1 MRVERL
7 PVMMV
12 LLFVLLSLGSD
23 LVFSNT
29 GSGPD
34 PVMWGFTVQ
43 WEFRANCSKRD
54 ANIYQ
59 FERKL
64 VCREICDPLYC
75 PEHVSGYPRNPT
87 LGSVRRKKV
96 AVLYNAKI
104 CFQQTEVIA
113 KQHNCYDEELFNKR
127 LSFFS
132 SWGGDPYPFRD
143 HAWSDPGGSCTAA
156 CTRKHM
162 VCSQN
167 LPYPDVIE
175 TIAQQ
180 KCTTRRLFE
189 EFKGI
194 HQPGYEQVETGR
206 PVCQGIKNKDTSL
219 WVRAH
224 SAKERCDA
232 TKEGFVRLC
241 WCSKDEHVFKYV
253 PIEPDD
259 QVSLRNVV
267 SRPFRPHPSRPT
279 SWCVKFAPQ
288 DPLLL
293 YDIFSFAEHTRNGP
307 NRPRKSLTL
316 SASWREIKFSQEFYW
331 VTSEGVAQSVTR
343 FANWSVPY
351 SYAQNY
357 WRSKDLIR
365 FICVRFS
372 MRTGDLSVWYKQPG
386 KFMLELTPSYNS
398 IRPYKY
404 FLRSGIVA
412 LGRSLAIS
420 DTPTYKFGGLF
431 LYALFTELF
440 QKDISYAH
448 STYNCMIPHLYSDKP
463 LLRRNTSHTV
473 TWADWS
479 PLVTGVTVTGVTVLD
494 RFSQPDV
501 ITVKDVCGACF
512 VEERG
517 AVTRKVLEKLSTP
530 DDNDTETFCDNVS
543 RAMLLW
549 EDNAYCWQ
557 VDHTRGAY
565 SFETKTQPYPKMISM
580 YNKLRNMGLDPK
592 VSCSALNQTLQ
603 QRYSSS
609 PLPRPTGFVPPTR
622 TTPFTINETISYFTT
637 SSHSVTSTNYYMK
650 GKSLTRK
657 DCEGNVRRRCSGFS
671 SEHTWWYWKEL
682 FYAFP
687 FSDTPGNR
695 THPMVG
701 MYWAPGQHPRNDCDL
716 QLFQLICLQSIE
728 INKCEEEAGSY
739 VKTAMR
745 DARKSLIKLRCVG
758 SHLQWRTDRR
768 TNKQTTLREC
778 SVWNLSECRWRHFVG
793 ARFHRYHFTSDL
805 FTLWEAEINDFR
817 YSLKEES
824 CKHRQE
830 YATCLEMLNCNNET
844 LKFYNSTD
852 LAEKFHVEL
861 NQFNFDFFYSAV
873 RAKVLKQEWCQYP
886 DPLNRAHS
894 DCTTCFSLLRH
905 LNSSR
910 PHYWASFMDSI
921 SVYNYR
927 DCHGPQCILPFTV
940 VPPDYSRRLDLEDIR
955 EWEEQQE
962 EGRKSGSV
970 GSCFSLVLLCFVS
983 ILVAISG
990 RYHVITEEDKE
1001 DEEDEEE
1008 TEEEKEEEDDTYGCR
1023 KEYSVSALSGNICSL

>member
-34 PVMWGFTVQ
+34 
-43 WEFRANCSKRD
+43 
-54 ANIYQ
+54 
-59 FERKL
+59 
-64 VCREICDPLYC
+64 
-75 PEHVSGYPRNPT
+75 
-87 LGSVRRKKV
+87 
-96 AVLYNAKI
+96 
-104 CFQQTEVIA
+104 
-113 KQHNCYDEELFNKR
+113 
-127 LSFFS
+127 
-132 SWGGDPYPFRD
+132 
-143 HAWSDPGGSCTAA
+143 
-156 CTRKHM
+156 
-162 VCSQN
+162 
-167 LPYPDVIE
+167 
-175 TIAQQ
+175 
-180 KCTTRRLFE
+180 
-189 EFKGI
+189 
-194 HQPGYEQVETGR
+194 
-206 PVCQGIKNKDTSL
+206 
-219 WVRAH
+219 
-224 SAKERCDA
+224 
-232 TKEGFVRLC
+232 
-241 WCSKDEHVFKYV
+241 EHVFKYV

-267 SRPFRPHPSRPT
+267 SQPFRPHPSRPT

-293 YDIFSFAEHTRNGP
+293 YDIFSFAELSIYDYVQDCCLVIIRKFSEHMRNGP

-316 SASWREIKFSQEFYW
+316 SASWKEIKFSQEFHW

-357 WRSKDLIR
+357 WLA
-365 FICVRFS
+365 
-372 MRTGDLSVWYKQPG
+372 LS
-386 KFMLELTPSYNS
+386 
-398 IRPYKY
+398 
-404 FLRSGIVA
+404 
-412 LGRSLAIS
+412 GRSLAIS

-501 ITVKDVCGACF
+501 ITVKDVC
-512 VEERG
+512 
-517 AVTRKVLEKLSTP
+517 
-530 DDNDTETFCDNVS
+530 
-543 RAMLLW
+543 
-549 EDNAYCWQ
+549 
-557 VDHTRGAY
+557 
-565 SFETKTQPYPKMISM
+565 
-580 YNKLRNMGLDPK
+580 
-592 VSCSALNQTLQ
+592 
-603 QRYSSS
+603 
-609 PLPRPTGFVPPTR
+609 
-622 TTPFTINETISYFTT
+622 
-637 SSHSVTSTNYYMK
+637 
-650 GKSLTRK
+650 
-657 DCEGNVRRRCSGFS
+657 
-671 SEHTWWYWKEL
+671 EL

-728 INKCEEEAGSY
+728 VNKCEEEAGSY
-739 VKTAMR
+739 VKTALR
-745 DARKSLIKLRCVG
+745 DARKSLTKLRCVG

-778 SVWNLSECRWRHFVG
+778 SVWNLSECRWRHLVG

-830 YATCLEMLNCNNET
+830 YATCLEKLNCNNET

-873 RAKVLKQEWCQYP
+873 RAKVLK
-886 DPLNRAHS
+886 LV
-894 DCTTCFSLLRH
+894 
-905 LNSSR
+905 SSR
-910 PHYWASFMDSI
+910 
-921 SVYNYR
+921 VY
-927 DCHGPQCILPFTV
+927 I
-940 VPPDYSRRLDLEDIR
+940 I
-955 EWEEQQE
+955 
-962 EGRKSGSV
+962 
-970 GSCFSLVLLCFVS
+970 
-983 ILVAISG
+983 
-990 RYHVITEEDKE
+990 
-1001 DEEDEEE
+1001 
-1008 TEEEKEEEDDTYGCR
+1008 
-1023 KEYSVSALSGNICSL
+1023 